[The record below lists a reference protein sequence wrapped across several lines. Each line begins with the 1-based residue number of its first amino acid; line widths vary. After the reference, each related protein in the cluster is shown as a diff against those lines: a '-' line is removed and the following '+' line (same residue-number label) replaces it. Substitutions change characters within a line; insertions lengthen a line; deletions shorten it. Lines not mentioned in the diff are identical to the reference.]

1 MGLFVLNYWT
11 IFLPTLSWFRFWTLA
26 MLLKV
31 ADHVAECG
39 SHRSFSVSVTWKL
52 NLELWRILNLG
63 SAQDGLRCHTSLEAV
78 STSSSN
84 VAVRI
89 FQQPLHFFLFAL
101 KFLWSLSYLKR
112 MSRLSSLLGKYLST
126 TPTTNRNKQKNPSN
140 AESFF
145 FLLVFFV
152 VSLIMGSV
160 TDLFINW

>member
-26 MLLKV
+26 MLLEV

-112 MSRLSSLLGKYLST
+112 MSRLYRLLGKYLST
-126 TPTTNRNKQKNPSN
+126 TPTTNRNKQTKKTPQMQNLFF
-140 AESFF
+140 SFWF
-145 FLLVFFV
+145 SLL
-152 VSLIMGSV
+152 SV
-160 TDLFINW
+160 W